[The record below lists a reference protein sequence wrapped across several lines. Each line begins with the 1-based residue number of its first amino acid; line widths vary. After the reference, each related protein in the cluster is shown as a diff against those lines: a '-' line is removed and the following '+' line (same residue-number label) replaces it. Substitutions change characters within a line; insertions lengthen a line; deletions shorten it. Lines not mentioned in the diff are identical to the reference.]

1 VTERIFI
8 ALGSNLGDRRALIE
22 QALKRIERLPGTWV
36 VAVAPIEPSEPLLP
50 SGDSTPQ
57 PEYLNSVAEL
67 ASTLEPP
74 ALMTAL
80 KTIEKE
86 MGRVS
91 TTRWAPRLIDL
102 DLILYGDRVIDTEA
116 LIVPHP
122 GLAHRRFVLEPLLSL
137 WPGVRDPRTGRP
149 LKPSVT

>member
-1 VTERIFI
+1 VTERIFV

-22 QALKRIERLPGTWV
+22 QALQRIARLPGTSV
-36 VAVAPIEPSEPLLP
+36 VGVAPIEPSAPLLP
-50 SGDSTPQ
+50 PGDSTPQ
-57 PEYLNSVAEL
+57 PEYLNSIAEL
-67 ASTLEPP
+67 ASRLEP
-74 ALMTAL
+74 AELMGAL

-122 GLAHRRFVLEPLLSL
+122 GLVHRSFVLRPLLSL

-149 LKPSVT
+149 LEPSAT